1 MSLGDI
7 CEVKCAVHL
16 AFTLGVGAWIS
27 LPDQLRRGDRAKD
40 GHVNVLLID
49 SYRVK
54 YSLVSLFP
62 GTIIPMNQPRLKP
75 EFDSNQR

>member
-1 MSLGDI
+1 VRLNAPFIQHLRWGLG
-7 CEVKCAVHL
+7 
-16 AFTLGVGAWIS
+16 LGFLCQIS
-27 LPDQLRRGDRAKD
+27 SDGGGGAKD